1 MVSEVPRIKLHNLVE
16 LLVKDPIVDPLQL
29 NTTGVMHRLEIV
41 HQKYKDALARKG
53 RDDKLIRCIV
63 KLLLLKFNRQIIN
76 QPAQKRQFENELRK
90 VSMEKWL
97 YLPDRSNTRWK
108 EINKVI
114 YAALY
119 DTIQTN
125 VILKVIYDQKSYSG
139 KKTWKIVE
147 QQFTDNA
154 VNSIAT
160 EKAMKSLNY

>member
-76 QPAQKRQFENELRK
+76 
-90 VSMEKWL
+90 
-97 YLPDRSNTRWK
+97 
-108 EINKVI
+108 
-114 YAALY
+114 
-119 DTIQTN
+119 
-125 VILKVIYDQKSYSG
+125 
-139 KKTWKIVE
+139 
-147 QQFTDNA
+147 
-154 VNSIAT
+154 
-160 EKAMKSLNY
+160 